1 MKILVIEDNAVT
13 ADTLCELLR
22 LRGHQAEWAATGCS
36 AFVRLSLFVP
46 DVIVLDLLLPG
57 CDGGQFLRRL
67 SGHPVWGRIPV
78 VVMTALADED
88 LRTWR
93 VQLEPYGVRI
103 VRKPFEV
110 EELEE
115 VLHEAAPA

>member
-1 MKILVIEDNAVT
+1 VKILVVEDNAVT

-22 LRGHQAEWAATGCS
+22 LHGHQAEWAATGCS
-36 AFVRLSLFVP
+36 AFVRLSLFTP
-46 DVIVLDLLLPG
+46 DVLVLDLLLPG

-78 VVMTALADED
+78 VIITALGDED

-93 VQLEPYGVRI
+93 PQLEPYAVRI

-115 VLHEAAPA
+115 VLREVAPL